1 MMFAR
6 LVAVPDVPP
15 GVCSPDGFELTE
27 SAYQEF
33 LRATSLQPFIAGQLR
48 RYRQGADLLAVGAA
62 IRTAFAYAEMPVG
75 LARRITAAY
84 QSLGGDG
91 TAVVVRS
98 KGEIFLNVRNRR
110 DLLAA
115 CKRCFAVRFSD
126 QAIARCE
133 ERPAAGSV
141 VVQRMVRAD
150 LAGSGTAESLGTT
163 VRITAVR
170 GLGDTVVVD
179 PDEYLVLDASVV
191 ARRRGTK
198 ETKVVCAEAGGV
210 RAVTSLG
217 ERQRDVLDDRE
228 IRTIAR
234 WVGMVDKYYG
244 RPMTIEWAKDGPSGD
259 LYVVQTLPAPT
270 QPLGEAETRT
280 PVGAAR

>member
-1 MMFAR
+1 
-6 LVAVPDVPP
+6 
-15 GVCSPDGFELTE
+15 
-27 SAYQEF
+27 
-33 LRATSLQPFIAGQLR
+33 
-48 RYRQGADLLAVGAA
+48 
-62 IRTAFAYAEMPVG
+62 
-75 LARRITAAY
+75 
-84 QSLGGDG
+84 
-91 TAVVVRS
+91 
-98 KGEIFLNVRNRR
+98 VRNRR

-150 LAGSGTAESLGTT
+150 LAGSGTAESLGST
-163 VRITAVR
+163 VRITAFW

-210 RAVTSLG
+210 RAVPTSLG
-217 ERQRDVLDDRE
+217 ERQRDVLDDTE

-244 RPMTIEWAKDGPSGD
+244 RPMTIEWAKDGPGVD

-270 QPLGEAETRT
+270 QPLVEAETRT

>member
-1 MMFAR
+1 MFAR
-6 LVAVPDVPP
+6 LVVIPDVPP
-15 GVCSPDGFELTE
+15 GVCAPDGFELTA
-27 SAYQEF
+27 SAYEEF
-33 LRATSLQPFIAGQLR
+33 LRATSLRPFIAGQLR

-84 QSLGGDG
+84 QSLGGEG

-98 KGEIFLNVRNRR
+98 EGESFLNVRTRR

-115 CKRCFAVRFSD
+115 CKRCFAVPFSD
-126 QAIARCE
+126 HAIARGE
-133 ERPAAGSV
+133 EREVAGSV

-150 LAGSGTAESLGTT
+150 LAGSGTAESLGST
-163 VRITAVR
+163 VRITAVW

-198 ETKVVCAEAGGV
+198 ETKVVCAEPGGV
-210 RAVTSLG
+210 RAVPTSLG
-217 ERQRDVLDDRE
+217 ERQRDVLDERE

-244 RPMTIEWAKDGPSGD
+244 RPMTIEWAKDGLSGD
-259 LYVVQTLPAPT
+259 LYVVHALPAPT
-270 QPLGEAETRT
+270 QLLVEAETRT